1 MRNNLRR
8 IRRAADITQEQL
20 AREVGCCRQTIN
32 NIERER
38 NNASIE
44 MMEKISKALN
54 RSIADIFF
62 NETV

>member
-8 IRRAADITQEQL
+8 IRRAADITQEEL

-38 NNASIE
+38 NNASVQ
-44 MMEKISKALN
+44 MMERISKALN
-54 RSIADIFF
+54 RTVADIFF
-62 NETV
+62 NESV

>member
-20 AREVGCCRQTIN
+20 AIEVGCCRQTIN

-44 MMEKISKALN
+44 MMEKISKVLN

>member
-1 MRNNLRR
+1 MRNNLRS

-44 MMEKISKALN
+44 MMEKISKVLN

-62 NETV
+62 NESV